1 MEKQA
6 ADALTKQIREPVRTI
21 PVLAETDVLVV
32 GGGPGGLA
40 AAIAAAREGVE
51 TMLLERWGSFGGNI
65 TQSLVGSIAWYRYE
79 KTVEAGGIGAEFERR
94 AEDLGAS
101 LGSDLVQYL
110 DEETLGLVAP
120 KLAESPNPPPAAAS
134 LDTDLFK
141 YVADKMVQE
150 AGIVPVLHCFAVS
163 AIMDGTT
170 IKGIVTESKSGR
182 QAILAKRVID
192 ATGDADI
199 AHHAGAPYR
208 KCPKDELMEVAMN
221 FGCSGVDLHEFIC
234 DAAKHLRYIRHWAK
248 ETSGKE
254 DAELSTHMV
263 APFEKAKAAGEIPQ
277 DVPLQSYWTT
287 ATPLGEIRNMNTV
300 DLAGIDG
307 TNVRDLTRAEIEGR
321 QRVMWALDALRK
333 YQPGF
338 ANARL
343 RTFGSCVG
351 VRETRKIIGAYNI
364 SEHDV
369 RNEAR
374 FEDSIGIFPEFLD
387 AYGIVILPTTGRYFQ
402 VPYGIIL
409 PQNIENL
416 LVAGRCVAGDRKSHA
431 ATRQM
436 LCCAVTGQGAG
447 VAAAVSLKDGVT
459 CRGVSIAKVQKGLK
473 RQGVRI
479 E

>member
-1 MEKQA
+1 M
-6 ADALTKQIREPVRTI
+6 
-21 PVLAETDVLVV
+21 
-32 GGGPGGLA
+32 
-40 AAIAAAREGVE
+40 
-51 TMLLERWGSFGGNI
+51 
-65 TQSLVGSIAWYRYE
+65 
-79 KTVEAGGIGAEFERR
+79 
-94 AEDLGAS
+94 GAS
-101 LGSDLVQYL
+101 LHADLVQYL
-110 DEETLGLVAP
+110 DDETLNLVAP
-120 KLAESPNPPPAAAS
+120 TLAELPNPPPTAAS

-150 AGIVPVLHCFAVS
+150 AGIVPVLHCFAVN
-163 AIMDGTT
+163 AIMDGAT
-170 IKGIVTESKSGR
+170 IRGVITESKSGR

-192 ATGDADI
+192 ATGDADV
-199 AHHAGAPYR
+199 AHHAGVPYR
-208 KCPKDELMEVAMN
+208 KCPKDELMEAAMN
-221 FGCSGVDLHEFIC
+221 FGCSGVDVHEFIC
-234 DAAKHLRYIRHWAK
+234 DTAKHNRYIRHWAT

-254 DAELSTHMV
+254 DAELTTHMV
-263 APFEKAKAAGEIPQ
+263 APFERAKAAGEIPP

-287 ATPLGEIRNMNTV
+287 VTPLGEVRNMNAV

-307 TNVRDLTRAEIEGR
+307 TDVRDLTRAEIEGR
-321 QRVMWALDALRK
+321 QRVMWALNALRK

-338 ANARL
+338 QSARL

-364 SEHDV
+364 TEHDV

-374 FEDSIGIFPEFLD
+374 FADAIGIFPEFLD

-409 PQNIENL
+409 PQKVEHL
-416 LVAGRCVAGDRKSHA
+416 LVVGRCVAGDRKSHA

-447 VAAAVSLKDGVT
+447 VAAAVSLKDNVT
-459 CRGVSIAKVQKGLK
+459 CRNVNIHKVQQALK
-473 RQGVRI
+473 KQGVRI